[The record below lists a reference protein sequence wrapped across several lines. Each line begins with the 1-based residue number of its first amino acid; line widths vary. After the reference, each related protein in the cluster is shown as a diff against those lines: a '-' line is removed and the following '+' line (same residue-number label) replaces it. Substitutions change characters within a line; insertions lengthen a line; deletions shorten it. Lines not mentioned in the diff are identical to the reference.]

1 MNCPKCGSGKVW
13 KTRPKKYKDG
23 STGQGYQ
30 CGDCKKY
37 FTVKSDGTLNTR
49 KKAIIIKD
57 VDHGNDHVPKRLG
70 ISIDEI
76 IRTHD
81 VDELIKQGLKKIEKG
96 TLFTEHEFID
106 VCGIRGK
113 SYRSALETPEMKK
126 NKCKIDGVIY
136 YGTTEDIDY
145 LKYKK
150 YIAK

>member
-49 KKAIIIKD
+49 KKAIIVKD

-81 VDELIKQGLKKIEKG
+81 VEELIKQGLKKLEKG
-96 TLFTEHEFID
+96 TLLTEQEFVDI
-106 VCGIRGK
+106 CNLRGK
-113 SYRSALETPEMKK
+113 PYRSFIESPEMKIYK
-126 NKCKIDGVIY
+126 GKIDGTTY
-136 YGTTEDIDY
+136 YGVPSDIEI
-145 LKYKK
+145 LRQKF
-150 YIAK
+150 IIR